1 MRRVTTPSSPE
12 LRGSAYCRDRAS
24 AVDKRLTSLF
34 QDALDGADL
43 SGLALMAIGGYGR
56 AELCP
61 GSDVDVM
68 LLHSGKRDRKE
79 LARVAERIWYPLW
92 DEGLKLGHAVRTR
105 KEALSLAA
113 DDLDTATA
121 LLDVRLVAGDREI
134 ADDLSER
141 AARQWRDRS
150 SRWLNR
156 LSGSVRER
164 HSRWG
169 EVAFLLEPDLKQG
182 RGGLRDVHALRW
194 AEAARRILLDSDEPT
209 LAAAYEAVLAV
220 RVELQRRTGKA
231 SDVLLLQEQDG
242 VAAALGDADADV
254 LMARLASAARAIAWT
269 SDDTWRRI
277 DSSLSGPR
285 GRVASKDR
293 QLGPGLLLR
302 EGVVELAPDA
312 DPDGDPTLVLRA
324 AAAAA
329 AIESRLSRP
338 VLTRLAVAPPLP
350 DPWPDEA
357 RRALL
362 RLLGAGRAAIPLLE
376 ALDQAGLLTRLV
388 PEWQPVRS
396 RPQRNAYHRFTV
408 DRHLYEAAA
417 EAAALTARVE
427 RPDLLL
433 MGAWLHDIGKGY
445 THDHPSGDHS
455 IAGSEITRVL
465 ATRMGFSADDVDVL
479 ERLVRLHLL
488 LAETAGRRDL
498 EDPATATLVASKVG
512 DAQTLELL
520 HALTEADSLATGPA
534 AWSPWKAGLVADLVE
549 RTARVLAGEA
559 PAPNPREVLSPARR
573 ALIEQVTASGD
584 VVVKPE
590 GMSLVVVARD
600 RPGLF
605 CRVAGTLTVHGLDV
619 LTARGWSAENGVAI
633 EEFDVERVFGGE
645 PDWAAV
651 EADLRRALT
660 DRVALDARV
669 SERARVYAGP
679 SRLRAAAPAR
689 TRVTV
694 DNESSASATV
704 VDVRAPD
711 RIGSLYR
718 ITRAMADLNLD
729 IRHAKVATLGHEV
742 VDAFYVVDAAGRK
755 VADAGALEALQ
766 RAVAEE
772 LARP

>member
-1 MRRVTTPSSPE
+1 M
-12 LRGSAYCRDRAS
+12 
-24 AVDKRLTSLF
+24 
-34 QDALDGADL
+34 ALL
-43 SGLALMAIGGYGR
+43 AIGGYGR

-68 LLHSGKRDRKE
+68 LLHAGKRDRKE
-79 LARVAERIWYPLW
+79 LAGIAERIWYPLW
-92 DEGLKLGHAVRTR
+92 DEGVKLGHAVRTR

-113 DDLDTATA
+113 DDLETATA
-121 LLDVRLVAGDREI
+121 LLDVRLVAGETAV
-134 ADDLSER
+134 ADDLRER
-141 AARQWRDRS
+141 AGRQWRDRS
-150 SRWLNR
+150 SRWLAT
-156 LSGSVRER
+156 LSRSVEAR

-194 AEAARRILLDSDEPT
+194 AEAARRILVDSDEPA
-209 LAAAYEAVLAV
+209 LGAAYETVLAV

-242 VAAALGDADADV
+242 VAAALGEADADV
-254 LMARLASAARAIAWT
+254 LMSHLAGAARTIAWT

-277 DSSLSGPR
+277 DSSLAGPK
-285 GRVASKDR
+285 GRMASTDR

-302 EGVVELAPDA
+302 EGVVELGPDA
-312 DPDGDPTLVLRA
+312 DPEGDPTLTLRA

-329 AIESRLSRP
+329 GSETRLSRTA
-338 VLTRLAVAPPLP
+338 LGRLDTAPPLP

-362 RLLGAGRAAIPLLE
+362 RLLGAGRPAIPIVE
-376 ALDQAGLLTRLV
+376 TLDQGGLLTRLV
-388 PEWQPVRS
+388 PEWAPVRS

-408 DRHLYEAAA
+408 DRHLSETAA

-445 THDHPSGDHS
+445 AHDHPSEDHS
-455 IAGSEITRVL
+455 IAGSEVARRL
-465 ATRMGFSADDVDVL
+465 AARMGFSLNDVDTL

-488 LAETAGRRDL
+488 LAETAARRDL
-498 EDPATATLVASKVG
+498 EDPATATAVASKVG
-512 DAQTLELL
+512 DGQTLELL

-534 AWSPWKAGLVADLVE
+534 AWSPWKAGLINDLVS
-549 RTARVLAGEA
+549 RTAKVLAGEDPGPGA
-559 PAPNPREVLSPARR
+559 GDILSASQR
-573 ALIEQVTASGD
+573 ALIAQVSTSGE
-584 VVVKPE
+584 VVVKPD
-590 GMSLVVVARD
+590 GMTLTVVARD

-605 CRVAGTLTVHGLDV
+605 CRVAGTLAVHGLDV
-619 LTARGWSAENGVAI
+619 LSARGWSAEGGIAI
-633 EEFDVERVFGGE
+633 EEFNVERVFGGK

-651 EADLRRALT
+651 ESDLRRALT
-660 DRVALDARV
+660 DRLALDARV
-669 SERARVYAGP
+669 SDRARVYAGP
-679 SRLRAAAPAR
+679 SRLRAATPAR
-689 TRVTV
+689 IRVSV
-694 DNESSASATV
+694 DNDSSAAATV

-711 RIGSLYR
+711 RIGTLYR

-742 VDAFYVVDAAGRK
+742 VDAFYVVNSAGRK
-755 VADAGALEALQ
+755 LTDPGALEALKQ
-766 RAVAEE
+766 SVRDE